1 MKQPDYQR
9 VRELFQ
15 KAVTLSGLDRT
26 KYLDEACADD
36 PVHRQAVEELLQHHS
51 TEPLLMAE
59 HEPPKASANWETANQ
74 LKSPTLVESRNK
86 QKLVSRL
93 TKQFRT
99 ERRLVWLM
107 APLAAIL
114 LAVLAV
120 WVQRATHE
128 AVRSSMQEK
137 IQAMLEQQVFAL
149 SQVLRT
155 ETELV
160 KSWARSPEFCIEVA
174 KLAEEAEKAKDP
186 NDQLTSSP
194 AKLQLRHIIR
204 QLSGQEKNVQYS
216 VWSRDGMLIA
226 NSGEQSSC
234 LGNLLTPY
242 GGSILSRAFA
252 GEVVLSLLTTERHI
266 TKGLVPPPVEKK
278 PKLAIFVPVYAVGD
292 SSRTIAC
299 LSVFDSGSQNR
310 FEDLFQA
317 AQFGESAEFYAI
329 DRRGYLITESRFP
342 DQLRDTGLIGDD
354 PNSFTGSVVRVADP
368 GGDITAG
375 FQPEGELL
383 EMPLTHAAAS
393 AVAGHSGQN
402 YEGFNDYRGVEVVG
416 AWEWLDDFGFGVIGQ
431 MDRSEAFESLR
442 PLQQAYGLLIALLGL
457 SLLGWIAASMALV
470 RARQAAGI
478 AAQIGPYKID
488 KKIGEGGLGQVFLAT
503 HTLLKRPT
511 ALKLLK
517 PEEVNAKNERRF
529 EREIH
534 IASSLM
540 HRNTIEIYDYG
551 KTRDG
556 GFYSAMEY
564 IDGLTL
570 NQMVDLDGPQRPE
583 RVVRI
588 LGEVCGSLKEA
599 HARGLIHRDIKPQ
612 NIMLCCQGGE
622 SDSVK
627 VLDFGLA
634 RDIEQNQ
641 WRVTDTQMLV
651 GTPMYIAPERIVDST
666 CIDPRSDI
674 FSLGV
679 VAYFM
684 LTGQEPFDAKDAIE
698 ALSSTLQQEP
708 PSVSENSPWSIPGK
722 LELLVNQ
729 CQAKKIEDRVNSI
742 EDLLHLLAEVRCEQ
756 QWTSENASRWWW
768 QHAPEMAERSAV
780 SRVED

>member
-15 KAVTLSGLDRT
+15 KAVTLSDQDQK
-26 KYLDEACADD
+26 KYLDEACVDD
-36 PVHRQAVEELLQHHS
+36 PLHRQAVEELLQHHS
-51 TEPLLMAE
+51 TDPLLMSE
-59 HEPPKASANWETANQ
+59 HDSRKTTTNWETASQ
-74 LKSPTLVESRNK
+74 LKSPTLLESQHK
-86 QKLVSRL
+86 QRLVSRI
-93 TKQFRT
+93 TRQFRT

-114 LAVLAV
+114 LSVLAV
-120 WVQRATHE
+120 WVQRATHD

-160 KSWARSPEFCIEVA
+160 NSWARSPELCTEVA
-174 KLAEEAEKAKDP
+174 KLSEEAENAKDL
-186 NDQLTSSP
+186 NDQLASSP
-194 AKLQLRHIIR
+194 AGLQLRHIVQ
-204 QLSGQEKNVQYS
+204 QLSGQDIEIRYS
-216 VWSRDGMLIA
+216 VWSRDGVLIA
-226 NSGEQSSC
+226 SSGEQSKC
-234 LGNLLTPY
+234 LGNLITPY

-252 GEVVLSLLTTERHI
+252 GEVVLSLLTADRHI
-266 TKGLVPPPVEKK
+266 TKGVVPPLEKK

-292 SSRTIAC
+292 SSRTIGC
-299 LSVFDSGSQNR
+299 LAVTDNGSQNR

-342 DQLRDTGLIGDD
+342 DQLRSAGLIADD

-375 FQPEGELL
+375 FQPKGELL
-383 EMPLTHAAAS
+383 EMPLTHAAAA

-416 AWEWLDDFGFGVIGQ
+416 AWDWLDDFGFGVIGK

-478 AAQIGPYKID
+478 AAQIGPYKIN

-622 SDSVK
+622 PDSVK

-679 VAYFM
+679 VAYFL

-708 PSVSENSPWSIPGK
+708 PSVSKNSPWSIPEK

-729 CQAKKIEDRVNSI
+729 CQAKKIEDRVRSI
-742 EDLLHLLAEVRCEQ
+742 EDLLRLLAEVNCKQ
-756 QWTSENASRWWW
+756 QWTNENASRWWW
-768 QHAPEMAERSAV
+768 HHAPEKAERSNV
-780 SRVED
+780 SRIEE